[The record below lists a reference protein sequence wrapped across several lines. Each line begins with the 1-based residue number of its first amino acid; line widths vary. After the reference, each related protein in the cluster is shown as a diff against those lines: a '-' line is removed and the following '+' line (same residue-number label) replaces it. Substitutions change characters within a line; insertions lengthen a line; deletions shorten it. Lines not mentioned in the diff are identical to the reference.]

1 MLNELQQ
8 RVARLMSGLP
18 AADDFALAGGAALI
32 VYGLVDRSTR
42 DLDYFAT
49 GSDAVAGVVPAL
61 ETALQR
67 DGLQVTRR
75 RDAPGFVRLQ
85 VTDETQQSIVVD
97 LAYDARL
104 LPPQASQLGSAL
116 HPDELAADKVLALYG
131 RAEGRDFHDV
141 AALADRYPTE
151 RLLEL
156 AAAKDRGF
164 DRRRF
169 IEMLASIQRLRAAD
183 FPDPQR
189 ADELRAWFEQW
200 QRELTRSLQHPGRG
214 R

>member
-1 MLNELQQ
+1 MLNELQR
-8 RVARLMSGLP
+8 RVAGLMSGLP

-49 GSDAVAGVVPAL
+49 GSDAVAGLVPHWRRLCCATDSRSSDVVTHQGSCGWRSPTRHNRASWWTWLTTRGCSLPRPASW
-61 ETALQR
+61 
-67 DGLQVTRR
+67 D
-75 RDAPGFVRLQ
+75 
-85 VTDETQQSIVVD
+85 
-97 LAYDARL
+97 
-104 LPPQASQLGSAL
+104 PPL
-116 HPDELAADKVLALYG
+116 HPAELAADTMLALYG

-141 AALADRYPTE
+141 AALAHRYPTE

-189 ADELRAWFEQW
+189 ADELRVWFEQW
-200 QRELTRSLQHPGRG
+200 QRELTRSLQHPGRE

>member
-18 AADDFALAGGAALI
+18 AADDFALADGAALI

-42 DLDYFAT
+42 DRDYFAT
-49 GSDAVAGVVPAL
+49 DSDAVAGVVPAL

-67 DGLQVTRR
+67 DGLQVARR

-85 VTDETQQSIVVD
+85 VTDETGHRGGPGVRRETAPSPDQPAGLD
-97 LAYDARL
+97 
-104 LPPQASQLGSAL
+104 L
-116 HPDELAADKVLALYG
+116 HPDELAADKMLALYG

-169 IEMLASIQRLRAAD
+169 IEMLATIQRLRAAD

-200 QRELTRSLQHPGRG
+200 QREITRSLKHPGRG

>member
-1 MLNELQQ
+1 M
-8 RVARLMSGLP
+8 
-18 AADDFALAGGAALI
+18 
-32 VYGLVDRSTR
+32 
-42 DLDYFAT
+42 
-49 GSDAVAGVVPAL
+49 
-61 ETALQR
+61 
-67 DGLQVTRR
+67 
-75 RDAPGFVRLQ
+75 
-85 VTDETQQSIVVD
+85 
-97 LAYDARL
+97 
-104 LPPQASQLGSAL
+104 
-116 HPDELAADKVLALYG
+116 LALYG

-183 FPDPQR
+183 FPDPQGV
-189 ADELRAWFEQW
+189 DELRAWFEQW
-200 QRELTRSLQHPGRG
+200 QRELTRSLRHPGRG